1 MSKPLIL
8 ITGATGTIGSHLVPQ
23 LVARGARVRTLVRD
37 PKKAIAL
44 GSGFEVFV
52 GDLAKPETLPPA
64 LKGVDKLFVISNGSN
79 IAELEGNIL
88 DAARNSAVRHIVK
101 ISGRHL
107 DASFMTDAPLAINQ
121 NAAETHLKSLGVDWT
136 IIRPGMFASNFL
148 LWIDHS
154 QGIVPLPVG
163 DGRDTPTD
171 PADIAAVG
179 CETLIGSNHEGKIYE
194 ITGPE
199 FLTFHDMTARIA
211 SAIDQPLE
219 MVDVPPEVAYQG
231 MISSGV
237 PDTQAQGI
245 IRYFEAVRKGQVYP
259 PTDTIKRL
267 LGRQPRRF
275 DDWVTGHL
283 RELRG

>member
-52 GDLAKPETLPPA
+52 GDLARPETLPPA

-79 IAELEGNIL
+79 IAELEGNIF

-148 LWIDHS
+148 LWIDYS

-179 CETLIGSNHEGKIYE
+179 CETLLGSNHEGKIYE

-199 FLTFHDMTARIA
+199 FLTFHAMTARIA

-245 IRYFEAVRKGQVYP
+245 IRYFEAVRQGQVYP
-259 PTDTIKRL
+259 PTDTIQRL

-275 DDWVTGHL
+275 DDWIAGHL